1 LGVNLPWQVCAPTF
15 AGSFS
20 AELREL
26 SAGTA
31 DPLPVVIGLFA
42 AAHPLITLAK
52 PRCHWD
58 TQQRGSRPRARRRNS
73 TLPPLH
79 RPAMALAV
87 AHALASLVADV
98 CEMDGSIAVG
108 ADLEHRLEV
117 LTNQLEASLA
127 SSPGAET
134 IAALDR

>member
-1 LGVNLPWQVCAPTF
+1 
-15 AGSFS
+15 
-20 AELREL
+20 
-26 SAGTA
+26 
-31 DPLPVVIGLFA
+31 
-42 AAHPLITLAK
+42 
-52 PRCHWD
+52 
-58 TQQRGSRPRARRRNS
+58 
-73 TLPPLH
+73 
-79 RPAMALAV
+79 MALAV
-87 AHALASLVADV
+87 ARALASLVADV